1 MKILRKRVIIG
12 GGLFLLLFIITVSV
26 SISSFPIEDALI
38 VKPIDV
44 WVSLFKFFS
53 NNSLNT
59 VDKIALFRFQR
70 VLAALLSGILLAVG
84 GTFYQT
90 ILMNPLVDPYL
101 LGVSAGASLGA
112 VIAYRFSLPGP
123 VWLYSFPFAILAF
136 AVSYLLGRGNKL
148 RIVLSGVVVSAL
160 LSSIIT
166 LILIMWNNSLHN
178 VMAWLMGSFSMA
190 DWEKIVIQFIVVV
203 FVGMFSIVNLRI
215 LDIILIGDEV
225 AHSVGV
231 DIYKS
236 KLMFLI
242 VASLSATFVAS
253 FFGIISFIGLMAP
266 HIARLLVGDSH
277 FYKLI
282 VASQIG
288 AILLILGDFLSR
300 SILYPMEVPIGV
312 FTSFVGAM
320 FFLYL
325 VFRGEWL

>member
-282 VASQIG
+282 MASQIG

-325 VFRGEWL
+325 VFCGEWL